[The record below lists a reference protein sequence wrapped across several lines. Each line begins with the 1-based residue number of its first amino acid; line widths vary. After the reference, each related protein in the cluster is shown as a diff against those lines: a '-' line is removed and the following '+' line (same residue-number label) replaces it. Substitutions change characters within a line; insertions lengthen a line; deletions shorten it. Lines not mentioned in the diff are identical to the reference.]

1 MQPSDLEHLAVPGDP
16 QLHPDGLRTA
26 YVLTEIDV
34 GEDRYVRTIHLHD
47 RAGTRRFTHGPSDT
61 APRWSP
67 DGRWLAFLRTG
78 TGEGQ
83 HPQVHVMPADGG
95 EAQRRTELPLGV
107 SDLAWAPDSTQLVV
121 VAAVWHPEVAD
132 LDEEERRRR
141 PRRLT
146 RLPYRTD
153 GGGWIHDRTARLH
166 LVPATGDRRAV
177 ELDTGPRD
185 VSSPVWH
192 PDGTSIAYLSDPDD
206 WPQTEPHSQVFA
218 LSVPP
223 RSSVTSPADGADA
236 EQLSTTPSA
245 TPFAD
250 GASEP
255 RPAVQVARV
264 PLTPP
269 GMWTDVRYDRQGRVF
284 VTGLRDPFDWPGTPA
299 IWLLAR
305 DPGTDGGDA
314 GGGDAGGGEAGAA
327 VSSRPQDPAGARLIP
342 LTAHLDRDVQPG
354 SPGLVTIGPRFVHDG
369 FLTALEGRGTTG
381 IVHVHLAGFDPE
393 DDQPPEVTEVVGGPR
408 AVTGFGVSDDA
419 EVVVFTATD
428 PGSPGEL
435 YRSTEGR
442 ERCVTDLTHR
452 FRAQVEVGPT
462 ERFTFERDGVE
473 LDVWATLPDGFD
485 AAAPGSVPVLFNIH
499 GGPTAQYGEHFF
511 DEFQVE
517 AGAGYLAVGT
527 NPRGSSGR
535 GTEWARAV
543 VGAWVEEDSV
553 DTLDLEAVVAAT
565 CARYPQAD
573 PARVG
578 IMGGSYGGYATAR
591 LLARTDRYRSAIV
604 ERGLL
609 QWESFI
615 GTSDIGPYF
624 DRMFLAVS
632 LLEGRAAYAAASPVW
647 TTSRITTPTLV
658 LHSDADWRCPPE
670 QGEQFFSGLLHAGVA
685 AEMVRF
691 PDEGHELSRSGTP
704 KHRVERFEAV
714 LEWHERYLG
723 AAPTGA
729 TSAAGTDT
737 DAGTGEPSG
746 PARVTATSTRAP
758 GG

>member
-16 QLHPDGLRTA
+16 HLHPDGLRTA

-61 APRWSP
+61 SPRWSP

-78 TGEGQ
+78 TDEGQ

-107 SDLAWAPDSTQLVV
+107 SDLAWAPDSTRLVV

-153 GGGWIHDRTARLH
+153 GGGWIHDRTHRLH
-166 LVPATGDRRAV
+166 LVPVTGDRRVV

-185 VSSPVWH
+185 ATSPVWH

-218 LSVPP
+218 LTVPTRLP
-223 RSSVTSPADGADA
+223 TTSPADGGNAH
-236 EQLSTTPSA
+236 QPSA
-245 TPFAD
+245 TSSAD
-250 GASEP
+250 EASEP
-255 RPAVQVARV
+255 PSAIEVARV

-299 IWLLAR
+299 IWLLDR
-305 DPGTDGGDA
+305 DPATDGADV
-314 GGGDAGGGEAGAA
+314 EAAA
-327 VSSRPQDPAGARLIP
+327 NSRPQDPAGARLLP

-354 SPGLVTIGPRFVHDG
+354 SPGVATRGPRFVHDG

-381 IVHVHLAGFDPE
+381 IVHVHLAGFDP
-393 DDQPPEVTEVVGGPR
+393 DGDRPPEVTEVVGGPR

-428 PGSPGEL
+428 PASPGEL
-435 YRSTEGR
+435 YRSAEGR
-442 ERCVTDLTHR
+442 ERCVTDLTHG
-452 FRAQVEVGPT
+452 FRAKVEVHPT

-473 LDVWATLPDGFD
+473 LDVWATLPPGFD
-485 AAAPGSVPVLFNIH
+485 AAVPASVPVLFNIH

-517 AGAGYLAVGT
+517 AGAGYLVVGT

-535 GTEWARAV
+535 GTEWARAI

-578 IMGGSYGGYATAR
+578 VMGGSYGGYATAR

-609 QWESFI
+609 QWESFV

-624 DRMFLAVS
+624 DRMFLAAS
-632 LLEGRAAYAAASPVW
+632 LLDGRQAYAAASPVW

-670 QGEQFFSGLLHAGVA
+670 QGEQFFSGLLRAGVA

-704 KHRVERFEAV
+704 RHRVERFEVV
-714 LEWHERYLG
+714 LDWHGRYLR
-723 AAPTGA
+723 AAPAAAPSA
-729 TSAAGTDT
+729 TGTDA
-737 DAGTGEPSG
+737 DAGTGEPGG
-746 PARVTATSTRAP
+746 PARVTAPPAP
-758 GG
+758 SAGG